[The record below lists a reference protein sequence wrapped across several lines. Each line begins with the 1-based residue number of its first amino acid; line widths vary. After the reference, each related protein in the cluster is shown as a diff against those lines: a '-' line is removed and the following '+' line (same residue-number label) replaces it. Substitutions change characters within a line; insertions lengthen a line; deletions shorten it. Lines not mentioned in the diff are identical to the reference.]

1 MELWFMF
8 LHAATDVAIKNEPDE
23 MYLSRMCGDQ
33 VASKRSWCT
42 SLGSGFGRAW
52 LEQQCTPLVG
62 DTGRRCFDDA

>member
-42 SLGSGFGRAW
+42 SLGFWVWTRLARIAMHTLGGGHW
-52 LEQQCTPLVG
+52 PQVL
-62 DTGRRCFDDA
+62 